1 MKNLKTLRVAKKLSQ
16 QKLADILHV
25 SQQSIYKYE
34 NGITSPDLEPQ
45 NYKILIQSLM
55 SEYLSA
61 LHS

>member
-1 MKNLKTLRVAKKLSQ
+1 MIKNVHFNV
-16 QKLADILHV
+16 DIYK
-25 SQQSIYKYE
+25 QSIYKYE